1 MIRSNYHTHS
11 YFCDGKEAPEEYV
24 KKALELD
31 FSALGFS
38 SHAPVPFENN
48 YSIPSEKLK
57 AYCAEIE
64 NLKNKYACKIPI
76 FLALEA
82 DFIPKQT
89 RDFSYF
95 RENCHLDYLIGS
107 VHLVAHPHSGELW
120 FIDGG
125 KPEKWDQGLKEVFSG
140 DIQAGVRAFYKQSMQ
155 MIETQHPE
163 IIGHFDKIKMH
174 NKNRYFLQTDAWYQ
188 NLIDESLQLIKE
200 KNVVMEIN
208 TRGLYKGRFDELF
221 PNIPILLKAQ
231 KLGIPF
237 MLNSDAH
244 HPDELMAYIPE
255 AIDILKRN
263 KIRELWHFTKKSWIS
278 SPLD

>member
-1 MIRSNYHTHS
+1 MILSNYHTHS
-11 YFCDGKEAPEEYV
+11 YFCDGKEAPEKYI
-24 KKALELD
+24 KKAIDLG

-48 YSIPSEKLK
+48 YSIPPEKLN
-57 AYCAEIE
+57 AYCSEIE
-64 NLKNKYACKIPI
+64 CLKNKYASEIPI

-82 DFIPKQT
+82 DYIPKQSHN
-89 RDFSYF
+89 FSYF
-95 RENCHLDYLIGS
+95 RENCPLDYLIGS
-107 VHLVAHPHSGELW
+107 VHLVAHPHSSELW

-125 KPEKWDQGLKEVFSG
+125 KSEKWDQGLKEIFGS
-140 DIQAGVRAFYKQSMQ
+140 DIQAGVKAFYHQSMQ
-155 MIETQHPE
+155 MIEVQHPD

-200 KNVVMEIN
+200 KDVVMEIN
-208 TRGLYKGRFDELF
+208 TRGLYKGRSDELF

-231 KLGIPF
+231 KMGIPL

-244 HPDELMAYIPE
+244 RPDELMAYIPE
-255 AIDILKRN
+255 TIAVLKKN
-263 KIRELWHFTKKSWIS
+263 KIRELWHFTKKGWVS

>member
-24 KKALELD
+24 RKAIELG

-48 YSIPSEKLK
+48 YSISPGKLK

-64 NLKNKYACKIPI
+64 RLKIKYENEISI

-89 RDFSYF
+89 YDFSYF
-95 RENCHLDYLIGS
+95 REVCSLDYCIGS
-107 VHLVAHPHSGELW
+107 IHFVAHPQSGELW

-125 KPEKWDQGLKEVFSG
+125 KQEKWDQGLKEVFGG
-140 DIQAGVRAFYKQSMQ
+140 DIHVGVKAFYQQSMQ
-155 MIETQHPE
+155 MIEEQDPE

-174 NKNRYFLQTDAWYQ
+174 NRNRYFLQR
-188 NLIDESLQLIKE
+188 I
-200 KNVVMEIN
+200 
-208 TRGLYKGRFDELF
+208 
-221 PNIPILLKAQ
+221 
-231 KLGIPF
+231 LGI
-237 MLNSDAH
+237 
-244 HPDELMAYIPE
+244 
-255 AIDILKRN
+255 K
-263 KIRELWHFTKKSWIS
+263 T
-278 SPLD
+278 